1 MVVYG
6 EQDPAAVPEPPAPAP
21 APAPPAA
28 PPAAA
33 PVSVPVSA
41 PSSAMSSSVAAAAV
55 AGQSSKSYSDIV
67 RKLTEA
73 KTISSSGA
81 ISP

>member
-1 MVVYG
+1 MYVCMNG

-21 APAPPAA
+21 A